1 MLSERPHT
9 RDDYPKEKTSPLTW
23 LLAALIGAFM
33 LEFVLFSPW
42 FDSSGQVVSG
52 LALTPSGLSEGR
64 VWTLATYWL
73 LHSTSNLLHIAIVL
87 GGLFALGRACE
98 PHIGAVR
105 VTAVFFGA
113 IVLGGLFW
121 AAVNWKTEGLLM
133 GSVAGV
139 YGLLALYAAMQP
151 NREFSVLLFFFFP
164 VTLKPK
170 DLALGL
176 GSFELLAFV
185 YFEVFRNPSPVHFAP
200 SAHLGGMMAGWIFFR
215 YLNRQPLGFSRA
227 NPELDRPAWT
237 AGTQTV
243 SSRSSIHAKLCPPDR
258 AQRRAEVDRIL
269 DKINSHGLA
278 ALSAAEKKQLDEA
291 RDLLRRK

>member
-23 LLAALIGAFM
+23 LLAALIGAFV
-33 LEFVLFSPW
+33 LEFVLFSRW
-42 FDSSGQVVSG
+42 FDSSGQLVSG
-52 LALTPSGLSEGR
+52 LALTTSGLSEGR

-98 PHIGAVR
+98 PHIGAIR

-113 IVLGGLFW
+113 VVLGGLFW
-121 AAVNWKTEGLLM
+121 AAVNWKTDGLLM
-133 GSVAGV
+133 GGVAGV

-170 DLALGL
+170 NLALSL
-176 GSFELLAFV
+176 GAFELLAFV
-185 YFEVFRNPSPVHFAP
+185 YFEIFRNSSPVHYAP

-215 YLNRQPLGFSRA
+215 YVNRQPLGLA
-227 NPELDRPAWT
+227 GAKPQLDRPAWME
-237 AGTQTV
+237 GTPSA
-243 SSRSSIHAKLCPPDR
+243 SSHSSMHAQSGPPDR
-258 AQRRAEVDRIL
+258 AQLRADVDRIL

-278 ALSAAEKKQLDEA
+278 ALSAAEKRQLDEA